1 MDSNLSF
8 IEDYIMQNLYT
19 MNIPYTGIY
28 QQQML
33 NRQLKE
39 KADRFFYALASIDPP
54 NHELRI
60 ASNDLLIN
68 NKVGSLEVFQQH
80 RQNIHRWNM
89 GKVFDRLFDLSNTE
103 DWEQRRPYFTM
114 VNIYEFGSY
123 RLAQD
128 GECPDQDNT
137 PLLEQDLAE
146 DTRVTWINA
155 GIEVDI
161 KPKPTIVHKCGSL
174 QTWDCLVLS

>member
-1 MDSNLSF
+1 
-8 IEDYIMQNLYT
+8 
-19 MNIPYTGIY
+19 
-28 QQQML
+28 
-33 NRQLKE
+33 
-39 KADRFFYALASIDPP
+39 
-54 NHELRI
+54 
-60 ASNDLLIN
+60 
-68 NKVGSLEVFQQH
+68 
-80 RQNIHRWNM
+80 
-89 GKVFDRLFDLSNTE
+89 
-103 DWEQRRPYFTM
+103 M

-123 RLAQD
+123 RLAD
-128 GECPDQDNT
+128 GMDCPDHDNT